1 MCFLGRYISSRAVRN
16 GDAAVCEAAARVL
29 IPLLDENI
37 NLPSTTRMNAA
48 YTAVSLSQQ
57 TAWGSEA
64 AKGALSDA
72 LGAASED
79 DDRYVAAASV
89 EALKWLTLV
98 NTTAWGR
105 LVAACAH

>member
-1 MCFLGRYISSRAVRN
+1 M
-16 GDAAVCEAAARVL
+16 RVL

-57 TAWGSEA
+57 AEWGSEA
-64 AKGALSDA
+64 VKGALSDA
-72 LGAASED
+72 LGVSSED

-105 LVAACAH
+105 LVAACSHTNGAVCFRSALGRTRAR

>member
-1 MCFLGRYISSRAVRN
+1 M
-16 GDAAVCEAAARVL
+16 RVL

-57 TAWGSEA
+57 AAWGSEA
-64 AKGALSDA
+64 VKGALSDA
-72 LGAASED
+72 LGVSSED

-98 NTTAWGR
+98 NTTAQLIRPIGAEGLNRRPPTGACR
-105 LVAACAH
+105 LFRVPGFRLAAR